1 MFALI
6 KNDKLPSGKTV
17 AQLLFEYEDEEIK
30 SLFGD
35 SLQEVLRIKDPLISL
50 KLPDVFAEVD
60 WETEKIIP
68 LVGVETPTPLIEAH
82 YGGKYM
88 FYYYNGYQELISP
101 LSHEPYGEIKYFFIM
116 VKYSNDHFLINRN
129 KLQNEK
135 GQTLYEFMPQLRNC
149 SVQLLNDIFNTGT
162 EDNEEK
168 GWFFLNKRI
177 CYQTWLNKTRYSG
190 EYYLDNNEPC
200 SSFCTRDCIS
210 SPLKHNVVFDSYDIL
225 NDLFYRELGF
235 LFPETFSISFR
246 IQHIFKDNTTV
257 NKRFAI
263 L

>member
-1 MFALI
+1 
-6 KNDKLPSGKTV
+6 
-17 AQLLFEYEDEEIK
+17 
-30 SLFGD
+30 
-35 SLQEVLRIKDPLISL
+35 
-50 KLPDVFAEVD
+50 
-60 WETEKIIP
+60 
-68 LVGVETPTPLIEAH
+68 
-82 YGGKYM
+82 
-88 FYYYNGYQELISP
+88 
-101 LSHEPYGEIKYFFIM
+101 M
-116 VKYSNDHFLINRN
+116 VKYSNDHLLINRN
-129 KLQNEK
+129 QLQNEK

-149 SVQLLNDIFNTGT
+149 SVQLLNDIFNTGS

-177 CYQTWLNKTRYSG
+177 CYQTWLNKSRYSG

-200 SSFCTRDCIS
+200 SSFCPRDCIS

-263 L
+263 LGKHYREFGNGKCEVTMKPEYFSCDGGRFVLPLCFNKIYQFCK